1 MDFSSQRFP
10 PVGRRQRHPD
20 GAGRIRSLLDERID
34 TKRADL
40 VSYALQ
46 IASHNLPYVNFEPG
60 PRKMV
65 LEPSFEIQCLAKPS
79 QPATPEPAK
88 DAQAL
93 SSRTGSA
100 V

>member
-1 MDFSSQRFP
+1 ME
-10 PVGRRQRHPD
+10 D
-20 GAGRIRSLLDERID
+20 GNAIQMELGEIRSLLDERID

-60 PRKMV
+60 ARKMA

-88 DAQAL
+88 DARAL